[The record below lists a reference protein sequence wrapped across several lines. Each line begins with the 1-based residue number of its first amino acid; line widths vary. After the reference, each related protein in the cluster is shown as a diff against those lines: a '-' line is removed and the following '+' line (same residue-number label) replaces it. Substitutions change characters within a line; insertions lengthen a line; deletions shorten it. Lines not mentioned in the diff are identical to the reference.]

1 MALTKLDKNLLGF
14 SDDTDFV
21 KLPSG
26 TTGQRPSSAAAGQFR
41 FNTTLGDAEVYNG
54 TAWTRMGTAP
64 PTFSSVD
71 YPGND
76 TALDPAGGQSLVI
89 NGGVFN
95 NGITVTI
102 GGTTPSSITRNS
114 ATQLTVTAPAKS
126 AGTYALVFTN
136 TDGGTATATNAVS
149 YNGVPVFT
157 NAAGSLGSVQTGST
171 VSLSAAAP
179 EPDGGAVSHTIS
191 SGALPSGLSLNA
203 STGAITGTA
212 PSVSASTTSNFT
224 VTANDNENQSVD
236 RAYSI
241 TVIPKLPSDNFNIV
255 TYAGNSASD
264 SSGTTQSIT
273 GVGFKPDFVWIKR
286 RDGAE
291 AHFNFDSTRGP
302 AKTLYPSSSDQQFNE
317 TNSLTSFDN
326 DGFTVS
332 GYNGTNKQG
341 ETFVAWCWRL
351 NGGTTSSNTDGT
363 ITSTVQANNDLGFS
377 IVKYTGDG
385 ATSKTVGHGL
395 SSAPE
400 MVFVKRLNSSADW
413 YVWATPVMSI
423 TGSTSDY
430 MVLNSSAAK
439 VTAASVTNLWG
450 GNVPSA
456 TTIGVGDSSGSNAS
470 GGEYIAYCF
479 KNTDGFSNFGSYTAV
494 SGDNIIETGF
504 KPKFLMIKCTSHGS
518 THWEMLDSTRSP
530 GLLSNGSAVRL
541 RANDTSGDA
550 GFNNTPVSFLTN
562 GFKINKDV
570 TANNYGDYDTTGRTF
585 IYMAFAADPTT
596 TSPTLADSFNTKTYT
611 GNGST
616 QNITGVGF
624 KPDMVWLKGRSF
636 ADNHNIAD
644 NVRGAKKFVFPNLNS
659 REFTGSG
666 YLTSFNSDGF
676 TLGSDGSIN
685 ASTKTYVGWNWKAN
699 NDELTISEG
708 NAVAVYKFEDN
719 VNDVA
724 ATYNGTASNISYA
737 SGKFNKAAVFNG
749 SNSGVVLTNLNDTL
763 EGTSFSISL
772 WVKCSSTQSGDNGE
786 ATIIGS
792 AASSGANGFDIMLK
806 PTSGYLFFNFGNP
819 NNDTVSTTDLR
830 DNTWHHIVF
839 TYTSSQA
846 LLYLDGNLLL
856 TENSPNSLSSIPN
869 EITLGKWSTGNYYA
883 LSGQIDQ
890 VRIYRGEL
898 KDIQVAKLYAETT
911 SQNDDLN
918 LGGPPTSIINVNQNA
933 GFSIVKYTGTGIA
946 GTKVSHGLSATPT
959 FIITKRLNADQNWM
973 VGSSNVGFTKYLEL
987 NDPKG
992 EDTAATA
999 WNNTAP
1005 TSTAITFGTSSLGNG
1020 SGDNYI
1026 MYCFHSVTGYS
1037 KFGTYEGHGSSQVNT
1052 VSFGFA
1058 PDFVII
1064 KKSSGTGG
1072 WRMFDSVR
1080 DGTDGSVTTSR
1091 PLRINHKLQAEENT
1105 AEYDGTPDAQG
1116 YMDFTNDG
1124 IEFSTAETN
1133 SDLNEDGQTYIYM
1146 AFKIN

>member
-26 TTGQRPSSAAAGQFR
+26 TTSQRPSSPAAGQFR
-41 FNTTLGDAEVYNG
+41 FNTTIGDAEVYDG
-54 TAWTRMGTAP
+54 TAWQRMGIAP

-71 YPGND
+71 YPGDD

-351 NGGTTSSNTDGT
+351 NGGTTSSNSDGD
-363 ITSTVQANNDLGFS
+363 ITSTVQVNNDLGFS
-377 IVKYTGDG
+377 IAKWESSSSSSHTI
-385 ATSKTVGHGL
+385 GHGL
-395 SSAPE
+395 NGKPDAMLYKKYSA
-400 MVFVKRLNSSADW
+400 SGDW
-413 YVWATPVMSI
+413 FLYTDI
-423 TGSTSDY
+423 IDGSWDEL
-430 MVLNSSAAK
+430 VLNGTGAKSDFSGTYATNTTFKSLSSQ
-439 VTAASVTNLWG
+439 ASNDWITYSFKSVAG
-450 GNVPSA
+450 FSKIGKYAVPS
-456 TTIGVGDSSGSNAS
+456 GGGDT
-470 GGEYIAYCF
+470 F
-479 KNTDGFSNFGSYTAV
+479 V
-494 SGDNIIETGF
+494 ETGF

-550 GFNNTPVSFLTN
+550 GFNDTPVRFLSN
-562 GFKINKDV
+562 GFMLKKSV
-570 TANNYGDYDTTGRTF
+570 TANIYGDYHASGRTYF
-585 IYMAFAADPTT
+585 YMAFADDPTPT
-596 TSPTLADSFNTKTYT
+596 TPTLADSFNTKAYT
-611 GNGST
+611 GNGGT
-616 QNITGVGF
+616 QSITGTGF
-624 KPDMVWLKGRSF
+624 TPDMVWLKNRTTTASHLLH
-636 ADNHNIAD
+636 DS
-644 NVRGAKKFVFPNLNS
+644 VRG
-659 REFTGSG
+659 TG
-666 YLTSFNSDGF
+666 
-676 TLGSDGSIN
+676 
-685 ASTKTYVGWNWKAN
+685 STKTLFPNHTPAEGQNSSYGWIDSFDTNGFAVNASSNGHHSNKNGDGYIAWNWKAGGLPLIN
-699 NDELTISEG
+699 
-708 NAVAVYKFEDN
+708 
-719 VNDVA
+719 
-724 ATYNGTASNISYA
+724 
-737 SGKFNKAAVFNG
+737 
-749 SNSGVVLTNLNDTL
+749 
-763 EGTSFSISL
+763 
-772 WVKCSSTQSGDNGE
+772 
-786 ATIIGS
+786 
-792 AASSGANGFDIMLK
+792 
-806 PTSGYLFFNFGNP
+806 TSG
-819 NNDTVSTTDLR
+819 
-830 DNTWHHIVF
+830 
-839 TYTSSQA
+839 
-846 LLYLDGNLLL
+846 
-856 TENSPNSLSSIPN
+856 NS
-869 EITLGKWSTGNYYA
+869 
-883 LSGQIDQ
+883 
-890 VRIYRGEL
+890 
-898 KDIQVAKLYAETT
+898 
-911 SQNDDLN
+911 
-918 LGGPPTSIINVNQNA
+918 TSIVSVNSNA
-933 GFSIVKYTGTGIA
+933 GFSIVRYIGNQTA
-946 GTKVSHGLSATPT
+946 GHTIGHSLGAVPEM
-959 FIITKRLNADQNWM
+959 IILKSLNSTNPWYVYHAGVDSSYPAHYNLRLNETDARQD
-973 VGSSNVGFTKYLEL
+973 STTEF
-987 NDPKG
+987 ND
-992 EDTAATA
+992 
-999 WNNTAP
+999 TAP
-1005 TSTAITFGTSSLGNG
+1005 TSTVFSLGTATGPNKT
-1020 SGDNYI
+1020 GDRYI
-1026 MYCFHSVTGYS
+1026 AYCFRSISGYS
-1037 KFGTYEGHGSSQVNT
+1037 KFGSYSGSGSNSNA
-1052 VSFGFA
+1052 VSLGFQ
-1058 PDFVII
+1058 PNFVMV
-1064 KKSSGTGG
+1064 KRSSGTGG
-1072 WRMFDSVR
+1072 WLIYDSLR
-1080 DGTDGSVTTSR
+1080 SGSN
-1091 PLRINHKLQAEENT
+1091 PINDRIEANNDQAE
-1105 AEYDGTPDAQG
+1105 Q
-1116 YMDFTNDG
+1116 
-1124 IEFSTAETN
+1124 TN
-1133 SDLNEDGQTYIYM
+1133 SGDKWLNFNSTNFEANGSDTELNASGSTYIYM